1 MYITSYA
8 KCRSEMKDDG
18 YSVISIFLIVIFAL
32 YLNHRMNQV
41 AKNTATKAAAD
52 KYAAEDPIWSTH
64 PTAF

>member
-1 MYITSYA
+1 MQNT
-8 KCRSEMKDDG
+8 G

-52 KYAAEDPIWSTH
+52 KHAAEDPIWSTH